1 MDKITISNSRLLD
14 FNQALEAVKNF
25 KGAKFGYAISRS
37 LRSIDPFVKSLLDA
51 SRYSAEFSEFLQ
63 AREELGLP
71 FAVTSDGNPL
81 YDIYKGELFL
91 QIIPEH
97 SASFIKKYE
106 SLKKK
111 YAKAIQDNE
120 TQQREYQDLLK
131 QEVSID
137 VFAIDI
143 DLLPEDI
150 SFGQAFRLLPM
161 IQSKVIDPLI
171 PCSFPNNVIL
181 NFPSQ
186 FLRNFAGV
194 TNRGFIL
201 GMLENFRI
209 LDRSFLELQKAKTAR
224 DYNDLYED
232 GRVALCEKFAD
243 RNEYG
248 NPKMIPS
255 YSGIEYSI
263 PNSPDYSKSMKLFKA
278 SMKDVISEYD
288 TLLKTR
294 STLHLS
300 PISFDQLP
308 VDFSGT
314 QIDLL
319 ADLIRE

>member
-1 MDKITISNSRLLD
+1 MPKI
-14 FNQALEAVKNF
+14 
-25 KGAKFGYAISRS
+25 
-37 LRSIDPFVKSLLDA
+37 
-51 SRYSAEFSEFLQ
+51 
-63 AREELGLP
+63 
-71 FAVTSDGNPL
+71 
-81 YDIYKGELFL
+81 FL
-91 QIIPEH
+91 QIVPEH
-97 SASFIKKYE
+97 SVTFMKKYE

-111 YAKAIQDNE
+111 FVKAIQENE

-137 VFAIDI
+137 VFTIDI

-171 PCSFPNNVIL
+171 PCSFPNLVIL
-181 NFPSQ
+181 NFPSRL
-186 FLRNFAGV
+186 LRNFAGV

-201 GMLENFRI
+201 GMLENFRV
-209 LDRSFLELQKAKTAR
+209 LDQYFLELQKAKIAR
-224 DYNDLYED
+224 DYNELYED

-248 NPKMIPS
+248 NPRMIPV
-255 YSGIEYSI
+255 YSGTEYSI
-263 PNSPDYSKSMKLFKA
+263 PNSPEYSKAMKLFKA
-278 SMKDVISEYD
+278 SMKDIISEYE
-288 TLLKTR
+288 TLLKGR
-294 STLHLS
+294 SSLHLS
-300 PISFDQLP
+300 PISFDQVP